1 MLERN
6 RSISHLEMSSDIGI
20 YGLTSQGISFAL
32 NIASKGYNVTVGNK
46 SSDKIKECIELAEK
60 EDLEEKVRGIKD
72 PEDFVKNLKTPRK
85 VLFLARPGSNI
96 DRNMQKVLPFLESGD
111 VIIDGSCDNVDE
123 CLRRSA
129 EAQEKG
135 VELLSLA
142 ILGTDSDAR
151 QGPALLCSGSK
162 SLYDAIEPLL
172 NKVACEV
179 DHRPCLA
186 HVGTAAAAVAAKH
199 AVAALETAELQ
210 LLAEMVDVMKQ
221 GKLNLTEIASILG
234 DWDKQDGSFLLQ
246 SLTAVLKKKDCDVE
260 GCKPSDNSLV
270 DRISDFPP
278 NPKNTADL
286 TALAADI
293 QASMSIP
300 AGAWEARNASSERE
314 TRVKLSRQIS
324 APKFDW
330 SKVDLQEISRDL
342 HDAHDCARDILC
354 AQVFGALVAIAK
366 TREWEL
372 HLPELAGVLRGGCEI
387 RCDRM
392 EKWVLFWQE

>member
-1 MLERN
+1 MR
-6 RSISHLEMSSDIGI
+6 
-20 YGLTSQGISFAL
+20 Y
-32 NIASKGYNVTVGNK
+32 
-46 SSDKIKECIELAEK
+46 
-60 EDLEEKVRGIKD
+60 
-72 PEDFVKNLKTPRK
+72 
-85 VLFLARPGSNI
+85 LFQILFNT
-96 DRNMQKVLPFLESGD
+96 QSGD

-123 CLRRSA
+123 CVRRSA

-135 VELLSLA
+135 LEFLSLA

-162 SLYDAIEPLL
+162 STYDAIEPLL

-186 HVGTAAAAVAAKH
+186 YVGTAATAVYAKH
-199 AVAALETAELQ
+199 AIAALETAELQ

-221 GKLNLTEIASILG
+221 GKMNLTEIASILG

-286 TALAADI
+286 TSLAAEI
-293 QASMSIP
+293 HASMSIP
-300 AGAWEARNASSERE
+300 AGAWEARNASTEKDV
-314 TRVKLSRQIS
+314 RVKRIY
-324 APKFDW
+324 
-330 SKVDLQEISRDL
+330 
-342 HDAHDCARDILC
+342 
-354 AQVFGALVAIAK
+354 G
-366 TREWEL
+366 
-372 HLPELAGVLRGGCEI
+372 
-387 RCDRM
+387 
-392 EKWVLFWQE
+392 

>member
-1 MLERN
+1 MRYFF
-6 RSISHLEMSSDIGI
+6 RVP
-20 YGLTSQGISFAL
+20 L
-32 NIASKGYNVTVGNK
+32 NV
-46 SSDKIKECIELAEK
+46 
-60 EDLEEKVRGIKD
+60 
-72 PEDFVKNLKTPRK
+72 
-85 VLFLARPGSNI
+85 
-96 DRNMQKVLPFLESGD
+96 QSGD

-270 DRISDFPP
+270 DRINDFPP

-314 TRVKLSRQIS
+314 ARVKRI
-324 APKFDW
+324 
-330 SKVDLQEISRDL
+330 
-342 HDAHDCARDILC
+342 H
-354 AQVFGALVAIAK
+354 G
-366 TREWEL
+366 
-372 HLPELAGVLRGGCEI
+372 
-387 RCDRM
+387 
-392 EKWVLFWQE
+392 